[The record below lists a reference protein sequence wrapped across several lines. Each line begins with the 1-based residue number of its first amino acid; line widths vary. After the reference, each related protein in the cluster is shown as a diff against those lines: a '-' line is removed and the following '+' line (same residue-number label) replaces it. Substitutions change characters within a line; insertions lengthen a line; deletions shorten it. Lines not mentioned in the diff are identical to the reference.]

1 MIQLK
6 LKIGQLEK
14 KKSQCYQIVKKKFVY
29 CKIIII
35 FVTVLLIK
43 TPMIM
48 KKFLLVV
55 ALMVSGMIFSQNN
68 NPVLEA
74 EGNLVKATYYYDN
87 GKVQQ
92 VGYFNDG
99 KLDGKWTSY
108 DVNGNVQAIA
118 EYTNGVKTGKWMYF
132 SNAVCVNEVD
142 FSNNQIVGIKNQ
154 NAIAVKN

>member
-1 MIQLK
+1 
-6 LKIGQLEK
+6 
-14 KKSQCYQIVKKKFVY
+14 
-29 CKIIII
+29 
-35 FVTVLLIK
+35 
-43 TPMIM
+43 MIM

-55 ALMVSGMIFSQNN
+55 ALMVSGMMFSQTN

-74 EGNLVKATYYYDN
+74 EGDLVKATYYHDN

-108 DVNGNVQAIA
+108 DVNGNVQAVA

-132 SNAVCVNEVD
+132 SNSVCVNEVD
-142 FSNNQIVGIKNQ
+142 FSNNQIIGIKNQ
-154 NAIAVKN
+154 DAIAVKN